1 LPARGEVFR
10 AEVLDDLVPR
20 LVVGEHRRN
29 ANGGLEPRACRIPP
43 QARALFFRRIEDSDR
58 RTSARERQPEIAAPP
73 NVAGE
78 RLDAERRERAPTG
91 EGLEAGGV
99 GRKQN

>member
-1 LPARGEVFR
+1 
-10 AEVLDDLVPR
+10 VPR

-29 ANGGLEPRACRIPP
+29 ANGGVETRAGRVP
-43 QARALFFRRIEDSDR
+43 AAAGALLFRRIEDSDR
-58 RTSARERQPEIAAPP
+58 RPTAREGQPEIAAPP
-73 NVAGE
+73 DVAGE